1 MNINLGMLR
10 FNDEIYFSDNI
21 IRCFLLWMK
30 YQSSRIEFLNSQ
42 CFHGDEIL
50 EITENLKSK
59 TYNNLPKLIFI
70 PYHIGVNEKL
80 KIIRDN
86 FTKYKL
92 ILIPHQLGVH
102 WWINIFVKLKNDSY
116 SLDESYFLVTLNRR
130 NQNNE
135 LQVKNILKYF
145 DDVKHINVEHIS
157 LTNIPKEK
165 DDYSCG
171 AFVYLYSY
179 YASSKINEDLPKD
192 EWCDKL
198 CSITATYDIQ
208 DSEML

>member
-1 MNINLGMLR
+1 MDKISRNIKNNTKIDDTR
-10 FNDEIYFSDNI
+10 KIFKI
-21 IRCFLLWMK
+21 
-30 YQSSRIEFLNSQ
+30 QIEFHTTSVR
-42 CFHGDEIL
+42 F
-50 EITENLKSK
+50 TSK
-59 TYNNLPKLIFI
+59 IEDDK
-70 PYHIGVNEKL
+70 
-80 KIIRDN
+80 RN

-92 ILIPHQLGVH
+92 IFIPHQFGVH
-102 WWINIFVKLKNDSY
+102 CLINIFVKSKNDSY
-116 SLDESYFLVTLNRR
+116 SLNESYLLVTLDSMIDKNL
-130 NQNNE
+130 NNK

-145 DDVKHINVEHIS
+145 DDMKHINVEHIL

-179 YASSKINEDLPKD
+179 YALSKINEDLPKD
-192 EWCDKL
+192 KWCDKF